1 MEFEEVT
8 HRIIG
13 CAYKVFQT
21 LGFGFLESIYQKAL
35 LIELEKAGLKVE
47 AEKSLKVYYQD
58 QVVGDFSIDILVEE
72 EVVLELKSVENL
84 ARAHEVQLVNY
95 LKGLGKDIG
104 LLINFGPEGVEVK
117 RKYRQGKKIIRQD
130 QQDLPEN
137 TKQDFAST
145 RNSFRTAD

>member
-117 RKYRQGKKIIRQD
+117 RKYRQVKERK
-130 QQDLPEN
+130 
-137 TKQDFAST
+137 
-145 RNSFRTAD
+145 